1 MIGPDARNSLAFAG
15 RSDFAGLL
23 GAATAASAVVTA
35 TPGEVGELLHATLVA
50 IHTAI
55 STVSR
60 IFVFIE
66 TSLCVTSRTHSKVL
80 SKSRFRCSGTS
91 PLQRDASRW
100 KFCLVPAFR
109 NAGRHRN

>member
-1 MIGPDARNSLAFAG
+1 MIGPDARNSLGFAG
-15 RSDFAGLL
+15 NSDLLAVL

-35 TPGEVGELLHATLVA
+35 TPGEVGELLHARLVA

-55 STVSR
+55 SMVPK

-66 TSLCVTSRTHSKVL
+66 TSLCVTIRTNSKAS
-80 SKSRFRCSGTS
+80 SKSRFRCCGTS

-109 NAGRHRN
+109 NAGRHRD